1 MATFTP
7 FNLQVNGDRV
17 QHNETLVTS
26 TWTNNRNNL
35 DTHFTGS
42 PDTIHEQK
50 FNSPTSSAH
59 FYLNVF
65 QTASHLDE
73 AEVQYAVSYGHKLGS
88 GSPDF
93 TNDTGSFGHSAT
105 KTIYHQYQNLVF
117 GNEVDA
123 QGNRKV
129 FTFGGHTPE
138 DIYVINLQRARLKQN
153 LKPGSLNLTISAS
166 LPVDYDHVY
175 NHPDAPQYDS
185 DLDDGALANP
195 DIYKKNLM
203 IQLTDD
209 SVSNN
214 GVATMTNLGRQ
225 YNIVS
230 GTNGINYLGASSTN
244 INHQGE
250 SSSYGLFYPDAGI
263 IILNPDN
270 FTGSLGAHK
279 NQGLSDNQDRNPER
293 LFQAISGGAQFI
305 VDSEEK
311 VNSQYFFIRARNY
324 EYNYTNNPTF
334 VGDNGIIK
342 YSSMIENPKV
352 YITTIGLYNNS
363 LDLLAVAKLSQP
375 IAKDITKEALIRVK
389 LDY

>member
-1 MATFTP
+1 MATYTQ
-7 FNLQVNGDRV
+7 FNLQTNGDRV
-17 QHNETLVTS
+17 QHNETVVTS

-42 PDTIHEQK
+42 PNTIHQQE
-50 FNSPTSSAH
+50 FDSPTSSAW

-65 QTASHLDE
+65 QTSSHQDE
-73 AEVQYAVSYGHKLGS
+73 AEVQYAVSYGNKLGS

-105 KTIYHQYQNLVF
+105 RTIYHQYQNLVY
-117 GNEVDA
+117 GNETDA
-123 QGNRKV
+123 NGNRKV

-138 DIYVINLQRARLKQN
+138 DIYVINLQRSRLKQN
-153 LKPGSLNLTISAS
+153 LKPGSLNLTLSAS
-166 LPVDYDHVY
+166 LPMDFDPVYDTG
-175 NHPDAPQYDS
+175 
-185 DLDDGALANP
+185 GALEDE
-195 DIYKKNLM
+195 DIFQKHMM

-244 INHQGE
+244 INQQGD
-250 SSSYGLFYPDAGI
+250 SSSYGLYYPDAGI

-270 FTGSLGAHK
+270 FTGSMGAHK
-279 NQGLSDNQDRNPER
+279 NQGLSDNQDRNNER
-293 LFQAISGGAQFI
+293 LFHAISGGAQFI

-311 VNSQYFFIRARNY
+311 INSQYFFIRARNY

-352 YITTIGLYNNS
+352 YITTIGLYNS
-363 LDLLAVAKLSQP
+363 ALDLLAVAKLSQP

-389 LDY
+389 LDF

>member
-1 MATFTP
+1 MATYTQ
-7 FNLQVNGDRV
+7 FNLQTNGDRV
-17 QHNETLVTS
+17 QHNETVVTS

-35 DTHFTGS
+35 DTNFTGS
-42 PDTIHEQK
+42 PNTIHQQLYD
-50 FNSPTSSAH
+50 SPTSSAW

-65 QTASHLDE
+65 QTGSHHDE
-73 AEVQYAVSYGHKLGS
+73 AEVQYAVSYGNRLGS

-117 GNEVDA
+117 GNEKDA

-129 FTFGGHTPE
+129 FTFGSHTPE

-153 LKPGSLNLTISAS
+153 LKPGSLNLSLSAS
-166 LPVDYDHVY
+166 LPADFDPVYDEG
-175 NHPDAPQYDS
+175 
-185 DLDDGALANP
+185 GALE
-195 DIYKKNLM
+195 DDTIFQKHFD

-230 GTNGINYLGASSTN
+230 GVNGINYLGASSTN
-244 INHQGE
+244 INQQGG
-250 SSSYGLFYPDAGI
+250 SSSYGFFYPDAGV

-279 NQGLSDNQDRNPER
+279 NQGLSDNQDRNNER
-293 LFQAISGGAQFI
+293 LYKAISGAGQFI

-311 VNSQYFFIRARNY
+311 INSQYFFIRARNY

-334 VGDNGIIK
+334 VGDNGVIK
-342 YSSMIENPKV
+342 YSSMVENPKV
-352 YITTIGLYNNS
+352 YITTVGLYNS
-363 LDLLAVAKLSQP
+363 ALDLLAVAKLSQP
-375 IAKDITKEALIRVK
+375 IAKDRTKEALIRIK